1 MTNKKLLSAV
11 FALFIGLC
19 LCIPANALDVK
30 RRVLPNGL
38 AVQAVERRNI
48 PVVTVSLLIKAGQP
62 DEPPEKA
69 GLSNL
74 TARLLTSGTKTRT
87 ATQISEE
94 TEFIGASLG
103 ASAGADFI
111 VVSLTV
117 LKKDILK
124 GFELLGDILLNP
136 VFPEDEIKRERDL
149 ITGGLRQSEEDPFFL
164 AERAFKKEVYGQY
177 PYGRLVSGS
186 VETLSRIER
195 QNLVKFHGDFFRPNN
210 AILTVAGDIG
220 EEELIGLIKRFMDT
234 WQRKDMPPGKPVPV
248 QPRVKRLVKIDKD
261 LTQANIILGHLGV
274 SRDNPDYYAIQVMN
288 YILGGGGF
296 SSRLMDTI
304 RDRMGLAYDV
314 HSFFAPQ
321 KGPGVFQVGA
331 QTKNESANTVI
342 AEILKEL
349 KKIRE
354 ETVTEE
360 ELEDAKSYLKGSFAL
375 RLDTMARIA
384 EFLGLV
390 EFYGLGADYM
400 EKYTGYIDAVSV
412 EDVGRVAERYLDPD
426 NLVLVVVADQKKAD
440 VKDR

>member
-11 FALFIGLC
+11 FVLFIWVC
-19 LCIPANALDVK
+19 LCVPAHALDVK
-30 RRVLPNGL
+30 RRALPNGL
-38 AVQAVERRNI
+38 MVQVVERHNI

-87 ATQISEE
+87 AIKISEE
-94 TEFIGASLG
+94 AEFIGASLG

-111 VVSLTV
+111 TVSLTV
-117 LKKDILK
+117 LKKDILT

-136 VFPEDEIKRERDL
+136 VFPEEEIKRERDL
-149 ITGGLRQSEEDPFFL
+149 IIGSLRQSEEDPSFL
-164 AERAFKKEVYGQY
+164 AGRAFKKEVYGEH

-186 VETLSRIER
+186 VETLSRIGR
-195 QNLVKFHGDFFRPNN
+195 QDLVKFHGDFFRPNN
-210 AILTVAGDIG
+210 AILTVAGDIN
-220 EEELIGLIKRFMDT
+220 EEELTGLIKRFMDT
-234 WQRKDMPPGKPVPV
+234 WQRKDIPQRRPVPV
-248 QPRVKRLVKIDKD
+248 QPKAKRLVKIDKD
-261 LTQANIILGHLGV
+261 LTQANILLGHLGV
-274 SRDNPDYYAIQVMN
+274 QRDNPDYYALQVMN

-296 SSRLMDTI
+296 SSRLMDTV

-342 AEILKEL
+342 AEIIKEI
-349 KKIRE
+349 KRIRE
-354 ETVTEE
+354 ETVTED
-360 ELEDAKSYLKGSFAL
+360 ELDDAKSYLKGSFAL

-390 EFYGLGADYM
+390 EFYGLPADYM
-400 EKYTGYIDAVSV
+400 EKYAGYIDAVSV
-412 EDVGRVAERYLDPD
+412 EDVRRVAEKYLDTE
-426 NLVLVVVADQKKAD
+426 NYVLAVVAEQKKAD
-440 VKDR
+440 VQGR